1 MDEDSAGG
9 RAPLD
14 LVTAGLLVF
23 FLGLIAIVA
32 ALLILPMLYA

>member
-1 MDEDSAGG
+1 MDEDSAGA
-9 RAPLD
+9 RAPMD

-23 FLGLIAIVA
+23 FLAQIGIVA